1 MLDDAVFWPNG
12 HAKDT
17 GLETTLYNTVIYQP
31 LVRSLK
37 IKELFFG
44 QTKKQIKILLND
56 YI

>member
-1 MLDDAVFWPNG
+1 MPNG

-17 GLETTLYNTVIYQP
+17 GLETTLNNTVIYQP